1 MQNYTR
7 LYSYYEEYN
16 RLLYD
21 YYSKQATAYLTTYYN
36 INKDTTVWD
45 DSKLLGGSYER
56 IGNLTGMKYDKY
68 LLLPVY
74 FPDEVSTSFDGQDIG
89 VVKNNITTITIPSSY
104 GLTPYE
110 GDLLK
115 FDQTFLRS
123 SNNTYPVYVVGGIEI
138 HPNTDYRFWKLKL
151 SVYQST
157 TTTQVEEQ
165 LEDTYVFFDYD
176 KKIHTLQDATTLA
189 DIMYKIE
196 TLTDRISTQYDPNSG
211 FYTI

>member
-1 MQNYTR
+1 MY
-7 LYSYYEEYN
+7 
-16 RLLYD
+16 
-21 YYSKQATAYLTTYYN
+21 
-36 INKDTTVWD
+36 
-45 DSKLLGGSYER
+45 
-56 IGNLTGMKYDKY
+56 
-68 LLLPVY
+68 
-74 FPDEVSTSFDGQDIG
+74 VSVAF
-89 VVKNNITTITIPSSY
+89 V
-104 GLTPYE
+104 
-110 GDLLK
+110 LLK

-196 TLTDRISTQYDPNSG
+196 TLTDRIATQYDPNSG